1 MVTLAAPIHRLTLDD
16 VMRMVEAGILEES
29 SRVELIDG
37 VLLDMNPTGP
47 AHDGLTARL
56 TKLFIRALPD
66 EYEVRPQLQFN
77 LADGGFLVP
86 DLMVVGAELG
96 VVAQPTSAHL
106 IIELAH
112 SSQRHDRFKAGLYA
126 AAGVQEYWIADNVM
140 RAVLVH
146 RDPTPTG
153 YGTVTEHRAGTLTP
167 LLGVPDVP
175 VADLLG

>member
-56 TKLFIRALPD
+56 NKLFARALPE

-77 LADGGFLVP
+77 LGDGGFVVP

-96 VVAQPTSAHL
+96 VIEQPTTAFL

-126 AAGVQEYWIADNVM
+126 AAGVEEYWIADNVM

-146 RDPTPTG
+146 RDPRPDG
-153 YGTVTEHRAGTLTP
+153 YATVTEHREGTLTP